1 MHRSVLCISFRC
13 TAKGL
18 SQTDIRIRSQ
28 KGHFDTWQKGGKHEF
43 IFPSRGHSK
52 HRFPGGCERSHFPAP
67 RGRGAGQ
74 VRQDG
79 DLRARRSSPL
89 LASLLPKAER
99 HHFQKPSR
107 ISPVVTLHSSQE
119 AVPLGD
125 FKPWTEYHCVPD
137 GISETR
143 SPRLLF

>member
-1 MHRSVLCISFRC
+1 MSSFFPHGD
-13 TAKGL
+13 TANTG
-18 SQTDIRIRSQ
+18 SQ
-28 KGHFDTWQKGGKHEF
+28 GAG
-43 IFPSRGHSK
+43 
-52 HRFPGGCERSHFPAP
+52 ERSHFPGP
-67 RGRGAGQ
+67 QGRGAGQ

-89 LASLLPKAER
+89 LASLLLKAEP
-99 HHFQKPSR
+99 HHFQTPSR

-125 FKPWTEYHCVPD
+125 FKLWTEYHCEPD